1 MGERIWHD
9 KEWKEKK
16 RELRRKMRKWWRGK
30 CKMEEFLRKRKEYK
44 ECCREKRRE
53 HERQEKEKIK
63 RIRTE
68 QEAWK
73 YINRFRKRREGVD
86 EEISEE
92 KWKKH
97 FMKTLEGKEQAI
109 MMEEGEGGEEEEEKE
124 EESEIT
130 KEELIKQLKKMKI
143 GKTPEDKLENEV
155 WKFIPKNIGEA
166 VWKLMKKLWRKGR
179 IPEEWKKEIICPI
192 FKKDGK
198 EAIRNYRGITLMDTA
213 YKLFAGILNERLK
226 NEIDEKLEEG
236 QFGFRRGRGV
246 MDME

>member
-16 RELRRKMRKWWRGK
+16 RKLRRKMRKWRRGK
-30 CKMEEFLRKRKEYK
+30 CEMEEFLRKRKEW
-44 ECCREKRRE
+44 CREKRRE
-53 HERQEKEKIK
+53 HERQEEEKIK
-63 RIRTE
+63 RVRTE

-73 YINRFRKRREGVD
+73 YINRFRKRKERVE

-97 FMKTLEGKEQAI
+97 FMKTLEGKEQAV
-109 MMEEGEGGEEEEEKE
+109 MMEEEEGEEEEEEKK

-143 GKTPEDKLENEV
+143 GKAPEDELENEV
-155 WKFIPKNIGEA
+155 WKFMPKNIEKA
-166 VWKLMKKLWRKGR
+166 VWKLMKKLWREGR

-198 EAIRNYRGITLMDTA
+198 EDIRNYS
-213 YKLFAGILNERLK
+213 
-226 NEIDEKLEEG
+226 
-236 QFGFRRGRGV
+236 
-246 MDME
+246 